1 MLSRKNEEAKNPII
15 LLQNRFQFFVF
26 LQFSLRGNCIRFIF
40 CSHMFFIPQDVYN
53 LFALVYTFF
62 WINFLTLLFPSEI
75 PASQPGQFSLN
86 GHIFWHWAA
95 ATLKGLGEFQIKNS
109 RSLFTIILSQKCKF
123 QDSRFQSTHRM
134 SPSWWVIY

>member
-1 MLSRKNEEAKNPII
+1 
-15 LLQNRFQFFVF
+15 
-26 LQFSLRGNCIRFIF
+26 
-40 CSHMFFIPQDVYN
+40 MFFIPQDVYN

-95 ATLKGLGEFQIKNS
+95 ATLKGLGEFQNKILDHFLPSFLSSKMIIS
-109 RSLFTIILSQKCKF
+109 RLDILVVAVP
-123 QDSRFQSTHRM
+123 T
-134 SPSWWVIY
+134 

>member
-75 PASQPGQFSLN
+75 PASSEGMVKTFQAAMTDTWELFDHISLLQNIFLISAKLNFHQPLV
-86 GHIFWHWAA
+86 
-95 ATLKGLGEFQIKNS
+95 
-109 RSLFTIILSQKCKF
+109 C
-123 QDSRFQSTHRM
+123 STVRD
-134 SPSWWVIY
+134 I